1 MQTAIAFLKVLTL
14 QNSFAACLTKIF
26 LNDLVSM
33 KMIYMSQNPSN
44 LFWLICRHK
53 SVIQTHDDT
62 NNVEIFKGRN
72 FAQLLTITPETN

>member
-1 MQTAIAFLKVLTL
+1 
-14 QNSFAACLTKIF
+14 
-26 LNDLVSM
+26 M

-62 NNVEIFKGRN
+62 NNMEIFNEVAIGPVTGSVSCGYRSGSLIYDTLRMSTRR
-72 FAQLLTITPETN
+72 FVDLEI